1 MASFVTRAIDVTITL
16 GVPTVAPG
24 QPIPPQPVFSSGK
37 NTLTL
42 KGHRVSCSITIGG
55 SSSQPFMVASI
66 YGMTMSDM
74 NAIASFG
81 QPQYLSNNNKI
92 TILAGDSVSGMP
104 QAFIGTLLDAYVDFT
119 QTPEVCLTV
128 SGFAGARAALAP
140 IAPNSF
146 RGAISVST
154 IMGVLASAAGFTLE
168 NNGVTAVLSN
178 AYFPG
183 SALDQIKSCA
193 RAANIN
199 WTIDGEILAIWP
211 KNGSR
216 GNKGIPLISPA
227 TTLKGYP
234 SYTANGINFTT
245 LYIPGLVYGALVD
258 VQSSL
263 QNATGQWSV
272 FSLTHTLESITKG
285 GAWFSDVVAFNPLK
299 FAAIP
304 SGPSA

>member
-1 MASFVTRAIDVTITL
+1 MSFVARKIDVTITL
-16 GVPTVAPG
+16 GVPTVGPG
-24 QPIPPQPVFSSGK
+24 QPTPPQPVFSSGK

-55 SSSQPFMVASI
+55 NSSYPVAVASI

-81 QPQYLSNNNKI
+81 QPQYFSNNNKI
-92 TILAGDSVSGMP
+92 SIAAGDSISGMP
-104 QAFIGTLLDAYVDFT
+104 VAFSGTLGDAYIDLT
-119 QTPEVCLTV
+119 RTPDVCLVVT
-128 SGFAGARAALAP
+128 GFAGARAALAP
-140 IAPNSF
+140 VPPNSF
-146 RGAISVST
+146 RGAASVST

-178 AYFPG
+178 SYFPG

-193 RAANIN
+193 TAANIN

-216 GNKGIPLISPA
+216 GSKGIPLISP
-227 TTLKGYP
+227 TTGLKGYP
-234 SYTANGINFTT
+234 SYTANGINFST
-245 LYIPGLVYGALVD
+245 LYIPSLVYGALVD

-263 QNATGQWSV
+263 QSATGQWSV
-272 FSLTHTLESITKG
+272 FSLTHTLESITPG
-285 GAWFSDVVAFNPLK
+285 GAWFTDVVAFNPLK